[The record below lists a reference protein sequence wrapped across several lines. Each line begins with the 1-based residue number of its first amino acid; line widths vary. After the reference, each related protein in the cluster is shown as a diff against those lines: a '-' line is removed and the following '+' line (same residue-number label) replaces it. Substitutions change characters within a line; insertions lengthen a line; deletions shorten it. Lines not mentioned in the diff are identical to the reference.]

1 MFIETNASEIIFM
14 TIFKTM
20 RKRPLPTVQKLIA
33 GYFFL
38 IIIFASACKSIH
50 EIERLPDDTYWI
62 SADGYKKLNQAKTL
76 PANYKRIKALAE
88 QHDTVLKITPDT
100 ELLKPSQIN
109 LKDIEK
115 INLYRYTFDIDV
127 LTVPF
132 KVRPSVGGFP
142 EQLNANF
149 DAAIYIGR
157 RRDSYTIQQKGK
169 GRTAKTAITGVG
181 YGYGGFVGIGS
192 VTMNPFV
199 TNQHINYEYDGFV
212 LNGGLAGIYDAKRFN
227 LGLAIGADFLVDK
240 NRGSWIYQGKPWF
253 GVLFGINLN

>member
-1 MFIETNASEIIFM
+1 MKKLLSLPIRKVCPGCLFVLIIF
-14 TIFKTM
+14 
-20 RKRPLPTVQKLIA
+20 
-33 GYFFL
+33 G
-38 IIIFASACKSIH
+38 SACKSIH
-50 EIERLPDDTYWI
+50 EIDRLPDDTYWM
-62 SADGYKKLNQAKTL
+62 SASQYQQLHPAKPA
-76 PANYKRIKALAE
+76 PANYKRIKAVVE
-88 QHDTVLKITPDT
+88 QQDTVITITPVADA
-100 ELLKPSQIN
+100 LKPVGMKI
-109 LKDIEK
+109 KDIENL
-115 INLYRYTFDIDV
+115 NLYRYTFDIDV

-149 DAAIYIGR
+149 DAALYLGR
-157 RRDSYTIQQKGK
+157 RRDSYTIQKTGK
-169 GRTAKTAITGVG
+169 GRTAKTTVTGVG

-212 LNGGLAGIYDAKRFN
+212 VNGGFAGIYDAKKFN

-240 NRGSWIYQGKPWF
+240 NRSSWIYQGKPWF